1 MENAQTDIQRQIT
14 ATILKLRQRSPF
26 FATLALFARVI
37 VSETITRTAA
47 TDGRDIYI
55 NPIFWAA
62 MNREERLGVFTHEVL
77 HAALLHVPRCGKT
90 RDPLLWN
97 VAADIVVNGMLVA
110 NKFELPA
117 GHIRDVKLEHLSVEE
132 IYHLLLPLAQKYVLL
147 DGGDLIYNG
156 VNGDLDEGEHK
167 ALEAYWRMAVQQ
179 GQLLAQAQGNQP
191 AGMLRE
197 LEHLN
202 PAQLDWRSYL
212 WRFLVRTPTDFQD
225 FDRRFVGEGLYLDN
239 FAGESVRVYIC
250 VDTSGSVGS
259 KEMRI
264 FLSEVTGILGSYP
277 HIKAQLYYADAA
289 CYGPYELAKAG
300 ELPKPV
306 GGGGT
311 NFRPFFEAVQRED
324 DGQQGT
330 GLCIYLTDG
339 YGTFPQEEPALSTL
353 WVLSPGGIDTTA
365 VPFGEAVRLI
375 PDA

>member
-1 MENAQTDIQRQIT
+1 MENNQNNQNDQSDQTDIQRQIT

-26 FATLALFARVI
+26 FATLALFARMV

-55 NPIFWAA
+55 NPVFWAG

-117 GHIRDVKLEHLSVEE
+117 GHIRDEKLEHLSVEE
-132 IYHLLLPLAQKYVLL
+132 IYHILLPLAQKYIML

-156 VNGDLDEGEHK
+156 ANGDLDAREHQ
-167 ALEAYWRMAVQQ
+167 ALETYWRMAVQQ
-179 GQLLAQAQGNQP
+179 GQILAQAQGNQP

-212 WRFLVRTPTDFQD
+212 WRFWCELLQTSRTLIDALSAKVCIWIISQAS
-225 FDRRFVGEGLYLDN
+225 RYVSISALILAGLWVVKRCA
-239 FAGESVRVYIC
+239 FFSVR
-250 VDTSGSVGS
+250 
-259 KEMRI
+259 
-264 FLSEVTGILGSYP
+264 
-277 HIKAQLYYADAA
+277 
-289 CYGPYELAKAG
+289 
-300 ELPKPV
+300 
-306 GGGGT
+306 
-311 NFRPFFEAVQRED
+311 
-324 DGQQGT
+324 
-330 GLCIYLTDG
+330 
-339 YGTFPQEEPALSTL
+339 L
-353 WVLSPGGIDTTA
+353 WVFLVLIRTSRRNFIMLMLPVMVPTNWPEPMNYPGRLVEVVPAFSLSLRQSSRRMMGSMGQVSAFT
-365 VPFGEAVRLI
+365 
-375 PDA
+375 